1 MKRSLFLALILV
13 FTLFAAWTLLRG
25 SGREKS
31 EEVVKTE
38 DVENEDVKM
47 NPEIK
52 VDEQGVKYI
61 VHPNKLMKGGPPK
74 DGIPSIDNPK
84 YVTVSDADEWIQDN
98 ELVLAIIYK
107 NIKRVYPFQIL
118 VWHEIVND
126 VIAGDPILITYCP
139 LCGSGIAYER
149 NIDGEAVEFGTTGM
163 LYNSNLVMYD
173 RKTDTYWTQIDGKAI
188 IGELTGRE
196 LKEISI
202 DTVTWG
208 EWKEAHPDSEILSQE
223 TGYIRSYG
231 KDPYGNYYEDSFVMF
246 PVENIDRRIHPKTV
260 IFGIEVDSKYKAYK
274 EVDLKEMGTIED
286 MVNNVRI
293 RLTRNEAGIVR
304 IINLDTGEEIV
315 KERDFWFAWYAFH
328 PDTLVYER

>member
-202 DTVTWG
+202 DTVT
-208 EWKEAHPDSEILSQE
+208 
-223 TGYIRSYG
+223 
-231 KDPYGNYYEDSFVMF
+231 
-246 PVENIDRRIHPKTV
+246 
-260 IFGIEVDSKYKAYK
+260 
-274 EVDLKEMGTIED
+274 
-286 MVNNVRI
+286 
-293 RLTRNEAGIVR
+293 
-304 IINLDTGEEIV
+304 
-315 KERDFWFAWYAFH
+315 
-328 PDTLVYER
+328 